1 MIRTGTVA
9 FTSCKGG
16 AGKTTLAVNVS
27 VALPLN
33 VLLIDLG
40 GGASRFFP
48 VPQIDIEKI
57 TPDVEVYRDERA
69 KNLFVLPLG
78 IDPTSVWRIENWDA
92 IFQNITEVVRKSIVK
107 HSIDVVV
114 LDMYQLSRITPIEAF
129 GLDKSD
135 LIILIVEGYEDCTK
149 PITLIRRFLD
159 GKLVIVLNKHERGIE
174 YPGAAIKISF
184 SATLD
189 YYNRRGQ
196 FYTKPVVKLA
206 EYLLQELKTVTRSRW
221 FD

>member
-1 MIRTGTVA
+1 M
-9 FTSCKGG
+9 
-16 AGKTTLAVNVS
+16 
-27 VALPLN
+27 
-33 VLLIDLG
+33 
-40 GGASRFFP
+40 
-48 VPQIDIEKI
+48 
-57 TPDVEVYRDERA
+57 
-69 KNLFVLPLG
+69 
-78 IDPTSVWRIENWDA
+78 
-92 IFQNITEVVRKSIVK
+92 VRKSIVK

-135 LIILIVEGYEDCTK
+135 IIILIVEGYEDCTK
-149 PITLIRRFLD
+149 PVTLIRKFFD
-159 GKLVIVLNKHERGIE
+159 GKLVVVLNKHERGIE
-174 YPGAAIKISF
+174 YPGTAMKIPF